1 LVSFR
6 RNRKFKEKPA
16 VFAFGHIMLP
26 LVAILAIG
34 LLILGVRL
42 LFISPG
48 GQVSYPD
55 TIEYPK
61 AESQAAP
68 VIDEPGDGPQVVAV
82 PSTGGDEPTA
92 ASEIAPI
99 VPATEETPSAKPDR
113 ENKTEAKAEAP
124 IQAPRGSWVVQIGA
138 FSLKESAETLAREVR
153 DKNFNAY
160 VARAEVGG
168 KTFYRVRVS
177 AGDQKAEA
185 DNLARDLASKGYP
198 TLVTRQE

>member
-1 LVSFR
+1 MSFR

-42 LFISPG
+42 LFVSPG

-55 TIEYPK
+55 TVEYPE
-61 AESQAAP
+61 AESQAP
-68 VIDEPGDGPQVVAV
+68 TVIAEPGDGPQVVAV

-92 ASEIAPI
+92 TPGA
-99 VPATEETPSAKPDR
+99 VPAVPAAEEAPTTLP
-113 ENKTEAKAEAP
+113 EAETKAEVP
-124 IQAPRGSWVVQIGA
+124 VQASRGSWVVQIGA
-138 FSLKESAETLAREVR
+138 FSLKESAETLAHEVR
-153 DKNFNAY
+153 GKNFNAY
-160 VARAEVGG
+160 VTRAEVGG
-168 KTFYRVRVS
+168 KTYYRVRVP

-185 DNLARDLASKGYP
+185 DTLARDLASKGYP